1 MKQMYLTLI
10 FISAALLVKAQPTQ
24 PAAPVACNP
33 NLCITNANIDV
44 CPAGSNTVVTDTR
57 NGVYNRGNNGNH
69 LGVNAVWRYRNIA
82 TVAGVTINAEVTV
95 GAISNA
101 VLESLDDDAALDQAN
116 NSIANLFA
124 PRIGADQTLNGTDR
138 RGYVQF
144 TMTFF
149 KNSTG
154 ANNNTN
160 ADFVVPVSLSNINYV
175 HYDID
180 GNDASNVNTG
190 SAGSWFRETGLAQRI
205 SGGNPLVLANS
216 QTDLVAYN
224 YTDPVSTSWTGFAGT
239 TCERDGVSRCAQVAA
254 SFSYNGSLP
263 SITFR
268 MGYDYNAGG
277 NVGRPVRQYGSRLG
291 CFNFPS
297 QSTLPVRLLS
307 FTASYRNQHTQLNWS
322 SDNEVNFEKYIVERS
337 SNGSDYSSVGE
348 KIPLGGA
355 AKNSYELNDDLNSV
369 NGSTFYYRLKMLDKD
384 GVFKYSSIL
393 LIKKDAKALSGISV
407 SPNPV
412 RSGTN
417 TVRFSAPSNAVIDI
431 RVVDISGKLVL
442 QQQNKVYEGNNSI
455 SINQLDKLPPGIYVL
470 QMLNE
475 GNVSVAKFSVVR

>member
-1 MKQMYLTLI
+1 MKKMYLTLI
-10 FISAALLVKAQPTQ
+10 IVSAALLVKAQPTL

-33 NLCITNANIDV
+33 NLCITNSNIDV
-44 CPAGSNTVVTDTR
+44 CPPGSNTVVTDTR
-57 NGVYNRGNNGNH
+57 NGLYNRGNNGNH
-69 LGVNAVWRYRNIA
+69 LGVAAIWRYRNIA
-82 TVAGVTINAEVTV
+82 TVGGVTINAEVTIV
-95 GAISNA
+95 DISNA
-101 VLESLDDDAALDQAN
+101 TLEAIDDDAAVDQAN
-116 NSIANLFA
+116 VSIASFFS
-124 PRIGADQTLNGTDR
+124 PRIGPDQNLNGTNR

-144 TMTFF
+144 TMTFY

-154 ANNNTN
+154 INNNTN
-160 ADFVVPVSLSNINYV
+160 TDFATPVSLTNINYV

-180 GNDASNVNTG
+180 GNDAGNVNSGT
-190 SAGSWFRETGLAQRI
+190 AGSWFRETGLAQRI
-205 SGGNPLVLANS
+205 SAGNPLVLANS

-224 YTDPVSTSWTGFAGT
+224 YTDPVTTTWTGFAGT
-239 TCERDGVSRCAQVAA
+239 TCERDGVSRCAQVAS
-254 SFSYNGSLP
+254 SFSYTGSLP
-263 SITFR
+263 SISFR

-307 FTASYRNQHTQLNWS
+307 FTASYRSQHTILNWS

-337 SNGSDYSSVGE
+337 GNGSDFVAVGE
-348 KIPLGGA
+348 KTPLGGTS
-355 AKNSYELNDDLNSV
+355 KNSYELNDDLNSV
-369 NGSTFYYRLKMLDKD
+369 NGSNFYYRLKMLDKD
-384 GVFKYSSIL
+384 GVFKYSSVL

-417 TVRFSAPSNAVIDI
+417 TVRFSSPANALIDI
-431 RVVDISGKLVL
+431 RVVDISGKIVL

-455 SINQLDKLPPGIYVL
+455 SINQVDKLPPGIYVL